1 MMKIK
6 IKIQRYRNKG
16 QSANSASIAPN
27 SKHITNK
34 WLRRRRKKYVTSLR
48 KISNS
53 GRKRKID
60 ASERLRGF
68 SKEVIIVSPQ
78 PGNRVPVSMAEV
90 ARAVH
95 NHHHSSKETKQEP
108 IIILIMMQ
116 EEEGNRKEESQ
127 SKYLLKSH
135 QDKVDRLAIQIKLTI
150 NRRRL
155 RQQSHHRIHRHNHP

>member
-6 IKIQRYRNKG
+6 IKIQKYRNKG

-34 WLRRRRKKYVTSLR
+34 WPRRRRRKYVISLR
-48 KISNS
+48 KISNN

-78 PGNRVPVSMAEV
+78 PDNRVPVSMAEV
-90 ARAVH
+90 ARAVK
-95 NHHHSSKETKQEP
+95 HHHSSKETKREP
-108 IIILIMMQ
+108 IIMMR
-116 EEEGNRKEESQ
+116 EEEGNQKEESQ

-135 QDKVDRLAIQIKLTI
+135 QDKVIWHAAIRIKLTI
-150 NRRRL
+150 NRRRP